1 MVELMRRLLD
11 PRLLFVSG
19 CLLMLLAYWPGLQ
32 GGFVLDDFDNFVQLE
47 RFARGEVSWIG
58 PIVSNGSGPLG
69 RPLSMATFVA
79 TVEAGGHV
87 PWAYK
92 VGNLFLHLSIG
103 ALVGLLAAQ
112 CIRQDARLAAYWRGL
127 AVFAA
132 IWWLS
137 LPVHVSTVLYA
148 VQRMS
153 QVSTVFLLL
162 GMLAY
167 IEIRRQLEDRPTSR
181 MLIVL
186 LPGSLVAFTLLGA
199 LGKENGLLLPL
210 LCLIIEVTLFADA
223 VRGRRVAGATMIL
236 CLGLPALAGIAG
248 LAWLHE
254 RFLSGYEVRSFT
266 LWERVLTQPRVLWD
280 YVQSILVPSNFRLG
294 VYQDDFPISKSLWAP
309 ITTVPAI
316 AAWVA
321 VVVVSLSYRRSAPL
335 AAAGSLLFL
344 AGHAMESTV
353 LPLEIYFEHRNYL
366 PSVGLL
372 LAVIGLVAAL
382 TERIPPQSAAFRRLA
397 PALPA
402 LLLGVLLVATHGRAL
417 VWASP
422 VTLLQQS
429 AENRPESPRIA
440 SILAAQSVVRGDLEV
455 AMARIER
462 LEELS
467 PNERGS
473 TALLRLVAYCVAQ
486 RTVPPEL
493 LEAAA
498 ANAQPRPSN
507 LAIKIAGALVDQ
519 LEQFPCPG
527 LDGSQAVGLLQRWI
541 AALAVPPTTHGAWRF
556 RYLAARM
563 AAFSKQWDLALSLGS
578 QAYEDSGWNSGV
590 GVFAIQIANTMGR
603 RADARSLIARFT
615 RAAPSW
621 DRQLQEAARR
631 FETHA
636 ATQETSSP

>member
-1 MVELMRRLLD
+1 MRRLLD
-11 PRLLFVSG
+11 PRLLFVG
-19 CLLMLLAYWPGLQ
+19 GFLAMLFAYWPGLH

-47 RFARGEVSWIG
+47 RLARGEVSWIG
-58 PIVSNGSGPLG
+58 PIVSNASGPLG

-87 PWAYK
+87 PWSYK

-112 CIRQDARLAAYWRGL
+112 CIRRDARLAAHWRAL
-127 AVFAA
+127 AVFVA
-132 IWWLS
+132 IWWLL
-137 LPVHVSTVLYA
+137 LPIHASTVLYA

-153 QVSTVFLLL
+153 QVSTMFLLL

-167 IEIRRQLEDRPTSR
+167 IEIRRRLEERPASR

-186 LPGSLVAFTLLGA
+186 LPSSLVLFTLLGA

-210 LCLIIEVTLFADA
+210 LCLTLEITLFADA

-254 RFLSGYEVRSFT
+254 RFLSAYDTRSFT

-280 YVQSILVPSNFRLG
+280 YVQTVLVPSNHRLG
-294 VYQDDFPISKSLWAP
+294 VYQDDFPISRSLWNP
-309 ITTVPAI
+309 ITTIPAI

-321 VVVVSLSYRRSAPL
+321 VVVASLRYRRSAPL
-335 AAAGSLLFL
+335 AAVGALLFL

-372 LAVIGLVAAL
+372 LAVIGLIAAL
-382 TERIPPQSAAFRRLA
+382 AERIPPQSAAFRRIA
-397 PALPA
+397 PALPT

-422 VTLLQQS
+422 DILLQQS

-440 SILAAQSVVRGDLEV
+440 SILAAQSVVRGNLEE
-455 AMARIER
+455 AMARIAR

-486 RTVPPEL
+486 ETVPPEL

-527 LDGSQAVGLLQRWI
+527 LDAKQAADVFQRWI
-541 AALAVPPTTHGAWRF
+541 AVLAAQPNAHGAWRF
-556 RYLAARM
+556 RYLTARM
-563 AAFSKQWDLALSLGS
+563 AALSKQWDLALSLGK

-603 RADARSLIARFT
+603 RADARKLISQFT
-615 RAAPSW
+615 QAAPSW
-621 DRQLQEAARR
+621 DRQLQDAARR
-631 FETHA
+631 FEAHA
-636 ATQETSSP
+636 DEQEPALP